1 MMCIGDIT
9 KIEVAVIGQ
18 VDRGCF
24 GGCGGH
30 VNQNGIF
37 IRECV
42 FDVDKDFPCN
52 EIRKMQSWKFM
63 VSKIRCDSQFHSFG
77 TVHSVQNHFIC

>member
-1 MMCIGDIT
+1 MMCIGDVT

-18 VDRGCF
+18 VDRGWF
-24 GGCGGH
+24 GSCGGH

-63 VSKIRCDSQFHSFG
+63 VSKIGCDPQFHSFG